1 MACTSDE
8 AMSSR
13 RGLYPS
19 DGAANGSLAPCGHGV
34 EDYGPV
40 LMEGHAKRQGEGW
53 KGLKP
58 WNDRFIVLRAGALIC
73 YQKAASDPP
82 ETVWKINRMTVAQ
95 SDKKVAGC
103 CIEMRDQH
111 AAEASVNW
119 LFADRYERD
128 SWVKALNA
136 AGKAASIASMYEA
149 RDAQSP
155 AVEAS
160 EPDVRSTTR
169 PRTKASTAT
178 NGDTDSDAAGVF
190 RGSSNAERRLVPVDS
205 GVESDLTDSDTSD
218 DELEAGP
225 DVGGCSKK
233 SRQRKEADRSKPM
246 SGDYYE
252 VLGVEVA
259 ASADEI
265 KRAYRKAALRHHP
278 DKNQDDR
285 EGAEMRFKRIAEAYE
300 VLSDASARASYD
312 DIRAMGKE
320 THSGPQAFKSSFRSA
335 EQVWRDLFG
344 DDDLDSIFRRWD
356 PLWGRKTGRYNQQ
369 KFRGNV
375 EQLRPN
381 RFGMGWQVA
390 ASSHG
395 FGENGGGP
403 RASRS
408 SIPDGNRQV
417 ASRRV
422 TGGLERVMTET
433 LVLQGR
439 VTKRTTTVFTPAT
452 GGGSETRSVHEEDL
466 GPAGAAGA
474 TSANDS
480 AHGGGGDDDVLA
492 AAMAHVDAA
501 LQGRFGGMAASGG
514 IQRVGNA
521 GRRSGAR
528 FGAVPSRRR

>member
-1 MACTSDE
+1 M
-8 AMSSR
+8 
-13 RGLYPS
+13 
-19 DGAANGSLAPCGHGV
+19 
-34 EDYGPV
+34 
-40 LMEGHAKRQGEGW
+40 
-53 KGLKP
+53 
-58 WNDRFIVLRAGALIC
+58 
-73 YQKAASDPP
+73 
-82 ETVWKINRMTVAQ
+82 
-95 SDKKVAGC
+95 
-103 CIEMRDQH
+103 
-111 AAEASVNW
+111 
-119 LFADRYERD
+119 
-128 SWVKALNA
+128 
-136 AGKAASIASMYEA
+136 
-149 RDAQSP
+149 
-155 AVEAS
+155 
-160 EPDVRSTTR
+160 
-169 PRTKASTAT
+169 
-178 NGDTDSDAAGVF
+178 
-190 RGSSNAERRLVPVDS
+190 DS

-395 FGENGGGP
+395 FGENGGGR

-408 SIPDGNRQV
+408 
-417 ASRRV
+417 
-422 TGGLERVMTET
+422 
-433 LVLQGR
+433 
-439 VTKRTTTVFTPAT
+439 TTAP
-452 GGGSETRSVHEEDL
+452 S
-466 GPAGAAGA
+466 
-474 TSANDS
+474 
-480 AHGGGGDDDVLA
+480 
-492 AAMAHVDAA
+492 
-501 LQGRFGGMAASGG
+501 
-514 IQRVGNA
+514 
-521 GRRSGAR
+521 
-528 FGAVPSRRR
+528 SRRRRGSR